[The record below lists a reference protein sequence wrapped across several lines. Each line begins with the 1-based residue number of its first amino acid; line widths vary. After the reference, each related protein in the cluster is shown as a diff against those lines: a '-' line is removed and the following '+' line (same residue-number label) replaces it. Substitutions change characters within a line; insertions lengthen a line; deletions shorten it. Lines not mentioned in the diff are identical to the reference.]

1 MRTNIQRAISKA
13 GIWIYLLIISNLFF
27 IFMLWLISPGKF
39 KVLVSLMIIFTM
51 LIMGSGIA
59 FTLYKIKREEEE
71 FKNFLQEPIL
81 ENEARLL
88 NIVSKNSVDNIKNIG
103 DKLRSLERLL
113 KENENKYI
121 EYEELIEGWIHEIKT
136 PIHLGT
142 LILENRKDEMSEV
155 VNKRFHHV
163 LHKVTVN
170 LDLLLYYA
178 RLQSSH
184 LNIRLKRN
192 SLKEITEDV
201 VFDLNNLIKEKEIN
215 LELKLSNEEVVT
227 DENTLKF
234 ILSQVIENSIKYSKE
249 EDKNICITSESRKED
264 GATYLEIKDN
274 GVGIEEEDL
283 PFIFDKG
290 FTGNYENQNKS
301 TGIGLYLV
309 KRYCE
314 LIKVDIE
321 FESVKDKEFL
331 IRFIFP
337 KVD

>member
-1 MRTNIQRAISKA
+1 MKTNIRKAISEA
-13 GIWIYLLIISNLFF
+13 GIWFILLIITNIFF
-27 IFMLWLISPGKF
+27 IFMLWILSPKEF
-39 KVLVSLMIIFTM
+39 NILASLMIIFTLM
-51 LIMGSGIA
+51 IVIIGIV
-59 FTLYKIKREEEE
+59 FNLHKLKKEENL
-71 FKNFLQEPIL
+71 FKNFIYEPS
-81 ENEARLL
+81 EGNEAKVL
-88 NIVSKNSVDNIKNIG
+88 NIVSQSSVEKIKIIG
-103 DKLRSLERLL
+103 DKLRTLE
-113 KENENKYI
+113 KEIKESENKYL
-121 EYEELIEGWIHEIKT
+121 EYEELIEGWVHEIKT

-142 LILENRKDEMSEV
+142 LVLDNRKDEMSEV

-201 VFDLNNLIKEKEIN
+201 VFDLSNLIKEKDIN
-215 LELKLSNEEVVT
+215 LEVEVSNEEVVT

-234 ILSQVIENSIKYSKE
+234 ILSQVIENAIKYSKGE
-249 EDKNICITSESRKED
+249 SENIWITSGLVKED
-264 GATYLEIKDN
+264 GDTYLEVKDN
-274 GVGIEEEDL
+274 GIGVEEEDL

-290 FTGNYENQNKS
+290 FTGNYENKNKS

-321 FESVKDKEFL
+321 FQSIKDKGFL
-331 IRFIFP
+331 IRFIFS
-337 KVD
+337 KLD